1 MDTAC
6 YPYESSSLALALNS
20 AIAQV
25 TARHGAAALT
35 PELITKLR
43 RALAAAMEEQLGCL
57 KPHQTCDITCPL
69 DPDGVFPVYRVING
83 GMTLILK
90 DVEIVCARENGV
102 GVDSFRA
109 DYLRIE
115 TREGSVPSTT
125 TAAQQNAKKRGR

>member
-20 AIAQV
+20 AFAQV

-83 GMTLILK
+83 HPQRRR
-90 DVEIVCARENGV
+90 DSVC
-102 GVDSFRA
+102 
-109 DYLRIE
+109 
-115 TREGSVPSTT
+115 EGE
-125 TAAQQNAKKRGR
+125 RGGGGFVSGGLP